1 MITLRPYQEAAV
13 AAVYQ
18 HLAERE
24 DNPCVVIPTG
34 GGKSPVLGCIC
45 ADVVH
50 RWDGRALVL
59 THVKE
64 LVDQNAT
71 QAGRFLS
78 PLLVGVHSAGLR
90 RRDLD
95 HPVIVAGIQ
104 SVYQKAC
111 DLGRFDVVL
120 VEEAHLLAPDGEG
133 MYQTFLRDARAV
145 NPRLRVVGLT
155 ATPFRLK
162 DGPICAPGNLLNH
175 VCYEVGVKELIRDGF
190 LSPLIS
196 KAGKAKADTAGL
208 HVRGGE
214 FIPDEVEH
222 LMDDDGLVRAAC
234 AEIAEQTRSR
244 KACLIFAAGVQ
255 HAEHVASTLASAVG
269 AEVACIFGH
278 TPDGERDRLVAR
290 FKKGDLRYLVNVGV
304 LTTGF
309 DAPQVDCVALLRPTM
324 SPGLYYQMVGR
335 GFRLAPGKGDCLVL
349 DFGGNVLRHGPVD
362 ALAVKDPNERDGG
375 AAPAKECPQCQAV
388 IAAGF
393 AACPQCG
400 FVFPPPEREKHER
413 EASAAGVLSGQVS
426 TAEHQVRGVFY
437 AVHQKRGAPPETP
450 KTLRV
455 EYEVGIGQV
464 HKEWVCF
471 EHVGYARG
479 KAEAWWRARSSDPV
493 PTTAAEACRLANDG
507 ALAATT
513 QITVR
518 SVAGE
523 DFERI
528 ISHQIGPIPVPR
540 QPGEDRDEPVPQYA
554 AAAYSD
560 DDSVPF

>member
-1 MITLRPYQEAAV
+1 MISLRPYQEAAID
-13 AAVYQ
+13 AVYA
-18 HLAERE
+18 HLSARE

-34 GGKSPVLGCIC
+34 GGKGVIVGRFC
-45 ADVVH
+45 ADVVQ
-50 RWDGRALVL
+50 RWNGRILVL

-78 PLLVGVHSAGLR
+78 PLLVGVHSAGLK
-90 RRDLD
+90 RRDVD

-120 VEEAHLLAPDGEG
+120 IDEAHLIPPDGEG
-133 MYQTFLRDARAV
+133 MYQTFLADARGL
-145 NPRLRVVGLT
+145 NPHLRVVGLT
-155 ATPFRLK
+155 ATPFRLR
-162 DGPICAPGNLLNH
+162 DGSICAPDNILNT

-190 LSPLIS
+190 LSPLVS
-196 KAGKAKADTAGL
+196 KAGKAKADTARL

-214 FIPDEVEH
+214 FVADEVEQ
-222 LMDDDGLVRAAC
+222 LMDADDLVASAC
-234 AEIAEQTRSR
+234 AEIAEQTRDR

-255 HAEHVASTLASAVG
+255 HAEHVAASLATATG

-278 TPDGERDRLVAR
+278 TPDAERDRIIAR
-290 FKKGDLRYLVNVGV
+290 FKKGELRYLVNVAV

-309 DAPQVDCVALLRPTM
+309 DAPQVDCVALLRPTL

-335 GFRLAPGKGDCLVL
+335 GFRLAPGKQDCLVL

-362 ALAVKDPNERDGG
+362 ALAITEPGKGEGQ
-375 AAPAKECPQCQAV
+375 APAKECPQCQAV

-393 AACPQCG
+393 ARCPSCG
-400 FVFPPPEREKHER
+400 YEFPPPERDQHER
-413 EASAAGVLSGQVS
+413 EASSAGVLSGQV
-426 TAEHQVRGVFY
+426 TTTEQAVRATSF
-437 AVHQKRGAPPETP
+437 AIHHKRGAPPDAPT
-450 KTLRV
+450 TLRV
-455 EYEVGIGQV
+455 EYEVGLGQV

-471 EHVGYARG
+471 EHSGYARG
-479 KAEAWWRARSSDPV
+479 KAEAWWRARSRDPV
-493 PTTAAEACRLANDG
+493 PTSTAVACRLACAG
-507 ALAATT
+507 ALAPTT
-513 QITVR
+513 RITVR

-528 ISHQIGPIPVPR
+528 IDHEIGPIPEPREPGDDREEPAFVVP
-540 QPGEDRDEPVPQYA
+540 A
-554 AAAYSD
+554 FTD
-560 DDSVPF
+560 DDVPF

>member
-13 AAVYQ
+13 TAVYE
-18 HLAERE
+18 HLAARA

-34 GGKSPVLGCIC
+34 GGKGVIVGQLC
-45 ADVVH
+45 ADVVQ
-50 RWDGRALVL
+50 RWNGRILVL

-64 LVDQNAT
+64 LVDQNAG

-78 PLLVGVHSAGLR
+78 HLLVGVNSAGLK

-111 DLGRFDVVL
+111 DLGRFDIVL
-120 VEEAHLLAPDGEG
+120 IDEAHLIPPDGEG
-133 MYQTFLRDARAV
+133 MYQTFLREARMV
-145 NPRLRVVGLT
+145 NPNLRVVGLT

-162 DGPICAPGNLLNH
+162 DGAICAPENILNH

-190 LSPLIS
+190 LSPLVS

-214 FIPDEVEH
+214 FVPDEVEH
-222 LMDDDGLVRAAC
+222 LMDDDVLVRAAC
-234 AEIAEQTRSR
+234 AEIVEQTRNR

-255 HAEHVASTLASAVG
+255 HAEHVATVLHEAHG
-269 AEVACIFGH
+269 LEVACIFGH

-290 FKKGDLRYLVNVGV
+290 FKRGELRYLVNVSV

-324 SPGLYYQMVGR
+324 SAGLYYQMVGR
-335 GFRLAPGKGDCLVL
+335 GFRLAPGKDDCLVL

-362 ALAVKDPNERDGG
+362 ALRITPQDGRG
-375 AAPAKECPQCQAV
+375 EGDAPAKECPQCQAV

-393 AACPQCG
+393 GTCPQCG
-400 FVFPPPEREKHER
+400 FQFPPPDKGKHER
-413 EASAAGVLSGQVS
+413 EASSAGVLSGQV
-426 TAEHQVRGVFY
+426 TTTEYAVRDTFY
-437 AVHQKRGAPPETP
+437 AVHQKRGAPPEAP
-450 KTLRV
+450 KSLRV
-455 EYEVGIGQV
+455 EYEVGLNQV

-471 EHVGYARG
+471 EHTGFARG
-479 KAEAWWRARSSDPV
+479 RAEAWWRARTSLPV
-493 PTTAAEACRLANDG
+493 PATTAEACRLACAG
-507 ALAATT
+507 GLAPATH
-513 QITVR
+513 ITVR
-518 SVAGE
+518 TVAGD

-528 ISHQIGPIPVPR
+528 TDHRLGPAPVAR
-540 QPGEDRDEPVPQYA
+540 EPGDDRDEPA
-554 AAAYSD
+554 FAMAGASAAYD
-560 DDSVPF
+560 DEPPF

>member
-1 MITLRPYQEAAV
+1 MQLRPYQDAAT

-18 HLAERE
+18 HLAERD

-34 GGKSPVLGCIC
+34 GGKGVIVGKIC
-45 ADVVH
+45 DDVVT
-50 RWDGRALVL
+50 RWNGRILVL

-78 PLLVGVHSAGLR
+78 PLLVGVHSAGLK
-90 RRDLD
+90 RRDID

-111 DLGRFDVVL
+111 DLGRFDIVL
-120 VEEAHLLAPDGEG
+120 IDEAHLIPPDGEG
-133 MYQTFLRDARAV
+133 MYQTFLRDARVV
-145 NPRLRVVGLT
+145 NPRLRLIGLT

-162 DGPICAPGNLLNH
+162 DGPICTPGNLLNH

-190 LSPLIS
+190 LSPLVS
-196 KAGKAKADTAGL
+196 KAGKAKADTTGL
-208 HVRGGE
+208 HVRCGE

-234 AEIAEQTRSR
+234 AEIAEQTRNR
-244 KACLIFAAGVQ
+244 KACLVFAAGVQ
-255 HAEHVASTLASAVG
+255 HAEHVATTLASAAGV
-269 AEVACIFGH
+269 EVACIFGH
-278 TPDGERDRLVAR
+278 TSDGERDRLVAR
-290 FKKGDLRYLVNVGV
+290 FKQGALRYLVNVGV

-309 DAPQVDCVALLRPTM
+309 DAPQVDCVTLLRPTM

-335 GFRLAPGKGDCLVL
+335 GFRLAPGKDDCLVL

-362 ALAVKDPNERDGG
+362 ALTLATQDDRGTGE
-375 AAPAKECPQCQAV
+375 APAKECPQCQAV

-413 EASAAGVLSGQVS
+413 EASSAGVLSGQV
-426 TAEHQVRGVFY
+426 TTTEYAVRDIFY
-437 AVHQKRGAPPETP
+437 AVHQKRGAPPEAP
-450 KTLRV
+450 RSLRV
-455 EYEVGIGQV
+455 EYEVGLNEF

-471 EHVGYARG
+471 EHVGFARG
-479 KAEAWWRARSSDPV
+479 KAEAWWRARSRLPV
-493 PTTAAEACRLANDG
+493 PSTAAEACRLACSG
-507 ALAATT
+507 ALAPATS
-513 QITVR
+513 ITVR
-518 SVAGE
+518 TVSGE

-528 ISHQIGPIPVPR
+528 TDYRLDRLPPR
-540 QPGEDRDEPVPQYA
+540 EPGDDGDVFVSPANSMIDGNSDE
-554 AAAYSD
+554 
-560 DDSVPF
+560 VPF